1 MRRLRSLLLR
11 SAGLFATTR
20 RDRDLAAELE
30 AHLQLHAD
38 ESIRAGMTPADARRH
53 AVLKLGGM
61 AQVQE
66 AVRDR
71 RGLLLM
77 ETTMHDVRYALR
89 SLRRNPGFA
98 VVAIATLALGIGA
111 TTAIFSL
118 VDGVLLRPALFRDF
132 SRLMMVWET
141 DRTSGTMHEPASSP
155 DYDDFRPRST
165 QFAPL
170 AAVAPAEVGLT
181 HATADPR
188 RLAALWVTHDFLQ
201 MVGVTPVAGRA
212 FRLEESQRGAAPVAV
227 ISEELWGELFG
238 RDPSA
243 VGRSIRL
250 DDIEST
256 IVGVLP
262 RGADFGT
269 LQILG
274 AADYSRG
281 FAERGGRTRV
291 DVWLPL
297 RPNPTFR
304 RENHGMFVI
313 GRLSPG
319 ASVASA
325 QQEMS
330 AIAADLERAYPVNAG
345 RGAFVEPMERVVFGP
360 VRPALYVLVA
370 AVGLVLLIACIN
382 VANLLLVRASNRVR
396 EVSVRAA
403 LGAGRVR
410 LARQFFAEGAVLAF
424 AGVAIGIPLA
434 YGALDLLVRLAPAT
448 LPRVDLVTVDG
459 RVLGVTLGVSVV
471 AALVFGALPL
481 LHIGG
486 DRFAQTLH
494 GAVGSRT
501 SAGRGA
507 ARFRWTLVVGELAI
521 AAMLMMGAAL
531 LIRTLWSLQQVDP
544 GFTAAGVL
552 KAEFQLPFSRYPQDI
567 RTFPNWPA
575 RVRFADELT
584 SAVARLPGVQSVAVA
599 AANPLDAGFT
609 SAIRVV
615 GREAEGSNWPE
626 PSIRAVSTSYFGTMR
641 LPLLAGRPF
650 GAADH
655 VRAEPVI
662 LINAAARQR
671 FFGGVAAIDQHVR
684 LWGGS
689 RRVIGVVGNER
700 FKGLTEAAP
709 PAVYLPLA
717 QAPMASAVLV
727 RTDGNPS
734 LLAPGVRRVVHEIDP
749 QLALFGVE
757 PLTETLG
764 NTQAPRRFTMILLV
778 AFAAVALLLAAFGVH
793 GVLSYSVAQRTREI
807 GIRAALGADVGQI
820 RRLVVSQG
828 ARLAMLGIA
837 LGLIGAL
844 GLTRLLTTL
853 LFGVGARDPL
863 TFAGVG
869 IVLAGVALV
878 AVWLPARRAT
888 RVDPMVALRHE

>member
-1 MRRLRSLLLR
+1 VRRLRSLLVR
-11 SAGLFATTR
+11 IAGVFNAAR
-20 RDRDLAAELE
+20 RDRELAAELE
-30 AHLQLHAD
+30 AHLQLHVD
-38 ESIRAGMTPADARRH
+38 DGVRAGLTPADARRH
-53 AVLKLGGM
+53 AILRLGGIP
-61 AQVQE
+61 QVQE
-66 AVRDR
+66 AVRER
-71 RGLLLM
+71 RGLPIM
-77 ETTMHDVRYALR
+77 ETTMHDLRYALR

-111 TTAIFSL
+111 NTAIFSV
-118 VDGVLLRPALFRDF
+118 VDSILLRPAPFHDIG
-132 SRLMMVWET
+132 RLMMAWET
-141 DRTSGTMHEPASSP
+141 DRRSGTTHEPASSP
-155 DYDDFRPRST
+155 DFDDFRARVT

-170 AAVAPAEVGLT
+170 GAVAPAEVGLT
-181 HATADPR
+181 PATADPR
-188 RLAALWVTHDFLQ
+188 RLAALFVTHDFLQ
-201 MVGVTPVAGRA
+201 MVGVTPVVGRA
-212 FRLEESQRGAAPVAV
+212 FRVEESRRGVPPVAI
-227 ISEELWGELFG
+227 ISEDLWEELFARHPG
-238 RDPSA
+238 A
-243 VGRSIRL
+243 VGRTIRL

-269 LQILG
+269 LQILS

-291 DVWLPL
+291 DVWFPL
-297 RPNPTFR
+297 RPNPTFQ

-313 GRLSPG
+313 GRLGPG

-330 AIAADLERAYPVNAG
+330 AIAADLERAYPVNGG
-345 RGAFVEPMERVVFGP
+345 RGAFVEPLERVVFGP
-360 VRPALYVLVA
+360 VRPALYVLFA
-370 AVGLVLLIACIN
+370 AVTLVLLIACIN
-382 VANLLLVRASNRVR
+382 VANLLLVRASNRIR
-396 EVSVRAA
+396 EVTVRAA
-403 LGAGRVR
+403 LGAGRAR
-410 LARQFFAEGAVLAF
+410 LARQFFVEGAVLAL
-424 AGVAIGIPLA
+424 AGVVIGIPLA

-448 LPRVDLVTVDG
+448 LPRVDLVAVDG
-459 RVLGVTLGVSVV
+459 RVLGVTLGASVV

-481 LHIGG
+481 MHIGG
-486 DRFAQTLH
+486 DQFAQRLH
-494 GAVGSRT
+494 GAAGSRT
-501 SAGRGA
+501 LAGGGA
-507 ARFRWTLVVGELAI
+507 ARFRSTLVVGELAM
-521 AAMLMMGAAL
+521 AAMLMIGAAL

-552 KAEFQLPFSRYPQDI
+552 KAEFQLPFRRYPQNF
-567 RTFPNWPA
+567 RTFPNWPE

-584 SAVARLPGVQSVAVA
+584 SAVGRLPGVQSVALA

-615 GREAEGSNWPE
+615 GREADGRNWPE
-626 PSIRAVSTSYFGTMR
+626 PSIRAVSPSYFGTMR
-641 LPLLAGRPF
+641 LPLLTGRSF
-650 GAADH
+650 GAADDA
-655 VRAEPVI
+655 RAEPVV
-662 LINAAARQR
+662 LINSAARQR
-671 FFGGVAAIDQHVR
+671 FFGGAAAIGQLVQ
-684 LWGGS
+684 LWGG
-689 RRVIGVVGNER
+689 RRKVIGVVANER

-709 PAVYLPLA
+709 PAVYLPLS

-734 LLAPGVRRVVHEIDP
+734 LLAPGVRRVLREIDP

-764 NTQAPRRFTMILLV
+764 NSQAQRRFTMILLV
-778 AFAAVALLLAAFGVH
+778 AFAAVALLLAAIGVH

-820 RRLVVSQG
+820 RGLVVSQG
-828 ARLAMLGIA
+828 ARLAVFGIA
-837 LGLIGAL
+837 LGFIGAL

-863 TFAGVG
+863 TFASVT
-869 IVLAGVALV
+869 IVLGLVALA